1 MTRKRSGSSP
11 SNDGSVPFPLDPKV
25 WQWVAKEMQ
34 LSPQQQKIVELILR
48 GRKDKE
54 IAREMGLRIPTVR
67 TYLQRIFLRE
77 GVRDRMELVLR
88 VCALSHGI
96 RSGSRDSS

>member
-1 MTRKRSGSSP
+1 MWLR
-11 SNDGSVPFPLDPKV
+11 
-25 WQWVAKEMQ
+25 VAKELQ
-34 LSPQQQKIVELILR
+34 LSPQQQRIVELILS

-96 RSGSRDSS
+96 DHRSRES